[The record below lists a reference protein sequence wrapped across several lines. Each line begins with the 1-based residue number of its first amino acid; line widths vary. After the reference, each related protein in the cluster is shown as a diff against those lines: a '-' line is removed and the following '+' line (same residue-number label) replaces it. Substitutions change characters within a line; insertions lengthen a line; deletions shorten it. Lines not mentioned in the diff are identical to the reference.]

1 MYIYIYWF
9 LLSFTTPCCNK
20 SKQVCNLPERWMIY
34 IAKGHVFFIYL
45 IPHWIVCFAFFLG
58 TSPMF
63 IRCSRLSNI
72 CCVCFKFLL
81 MLFNEKRLSCI
92 DSPFGWHHSSVY
104 LRMAWPYRIL
114 KDIPQSISC
123 MLLNFWWIWIW
134 RPWLRAWA
142 KPLKS
147 SRPSCQGLM
156 LCWGCNTILVVFF
169 RKIYR
174 AKKLRV
180 YKSKRLGV
188 KYLQR

>member
-1 MYIYIYWF
+1 M
-9 LLSFTTPCCNK
+9 ND
-20 SKQVCNLPERWMIY
+20 

-45 IPHWIVCFAFFLG
+45 IPHWIVCFAFFTG

-142 KPLKS
+142 KTLEIEQALL
-147 SRPSCQGLM
+147 SRFDALLGVQHYFSGLFPQDLSCQKAQSL
-156 LCWGCNTILVVFF
+156 
-169 RKIYR
+169 
-174 AKKLRV
+174 
-180 YKSKRLGV
+180 
-188 KYLQR
+188 

>member
-1 MYIYIYWF
+1 
-9 LLSFTTPCCNK
+9 
-20 SKQVCNLPERWMIY
+20 
-34 IAKGHVFFIYL
+34 
-45 IPHWIVCFAFFLG
+45 
-58 TSPMF
+58 
-63 IRCSRLSNI
+63 
-72 CCVCFKFLL
+72 
-81 MLFNEKRLSCI
+81 MLFNEKRLSCV

-188 KYLQR
+188 SSICKDRLKLFLLFVEARKELFAFKMYSLPRFGSEWWKTVMLLRCYWGNLQGFSWNGRFDGLAGWVVMGSDLIPPWN